1 LNSGNRPKISIGPV
15 RPSESGVE
23 GFADRRL
30 AAIAFVDI
38 VGYTTL
44 MANDE
49 TRTHQRWM
57 RILSEVISPQ
67 AEKCRGT
74 VVKSTGDGVLVEF
87 PSAHDAVD
95 WARQVQ
101 RQVSAKQVENDNESA
116 TIALR
121 VAVHLGDV
129 MTTEFDVFGDGVNVA
144 ARLQQHS
151 VPGGVILSE
160 AVYDL
165 VRGTIGPD
173 ARDLGFLQLK
183 NLDKPIRAYSLDPE
197 ANNSLDP
204 RRMSGKDRDTIG
216 HPSRWCL
223 HQPKRRPAGGIFQRR
238 HGRGYCNRI
247 VTVFRTPGHRAK
259 FCIPV
264 QGEGGRYSQVGREL
278 GARYILEGSVRRS
291 GARVRITAQ
300 LIEAATGAHLWA
312 ERYDREAHDVFAVQD
327 EVARTIVAILV
338 AHVNR
343 AEIERALLKP
353 PATLEA
359 YECYLRGAE
368 ALVLHQNRRTK
379 ASLYDARRLLEQS
392 LAIDPVYARAAAVLS
407 WTHLNAYLE
416 PFDSDHLSPATL
428 DRAFDLAETAV
439 HLDARLPQARAQ
451 LGYVLLFK
459 RQHDAA
465 MAEFE
470 RAIALNPNFID
481 YRYAR
486 ALFYVGE
493 PARAIEVLE
502 ANMRLDPFQ
511 PLMYSTS
518 WMGQANYML
527 KRYAEAVRLLREF
540 TSRLPNIQLPHLW
553 LAAAYA
559 QLGRLEEASQEAAE
573 VLRINPGFTIEAWK
587 RIAAFKD
594 PKDVEHNIEGCAR
607 RDCRR
612 LEQALQIGS
621 LEPQAAMAYPFRGPR
636 KLV

>member
-1 LNSGNRPKISIGPV
+1 MRSGERPKISPRPV
-15 RPSESGVE
+15 RPSETGSE
-23 GFADRRL
+23 GFGDRRL

-38 VGYTTL
+38 VGYTIL
-44 MANDE
+44 MATDE

-67 AEKCRGT
+67 AEKFHGT

-101 RQVSAKQVENDNESA
+101 RQVITTQVEHDNESA
-116 TIALR
+116 TITLR

-129 MTTEFDVFGDGVNVA
+129 ITTEFDVFGDGVNVA

-165 VRGTIGPD
+165 VRGTVGPGV
-173 ARDLGFLQLK
+173 RDLGFLQLK
-183 NLDKPIRAYSLDPE
+183 NFEKPIRAYSLDPE
-197 ANNSLDP
+197 ASGSLDP
-204 RRMSGKDRDTIG
+204 KANEREGSRHHRPSVAVLPFNNLSGDPQQEYFSDGMTEDLTTEL
-216 HPSRWCL
+216 SRFSEL
-223 HQPKRRPAGGIFQRR
+223 LVIARNSAFQYKGKAVDIR
-238 HGRGYCNRI
+238 
-247 VTVFRTPGHRAK
+247 
-259 FCIPV
+259 
-264 QGEGGRYSQVGREL
+264 QVGREL
-278 GARYILEGSVRRS
+278 GARYVLEGSVRRS
-291 GARVRITAQ
+291 GDRVRIAAQ
-300 LIEAATGAHLWA
+300 LIDAVTGAHLWA
-312 ERYDREAHDVFAVQD
+312 ERYDREVHDVFAVQD
-327 EVARTIVAILV
+327 EVVRMIVAILA

-343 AEIERALLKP
+343 AEIERVLLKP
-353 PATLEA
+353 PAAWEA

-368 ALVLHQNRRTK
+368 ALALHQNRRTK
-379 ASLYDARRLLEQS
+379 ASLHEARRLLEQS
-392 LAIDPVYARAAAVLS
+392 LAIDPDYARAAAVLS

-416 PFDSDHLSPATL
+416 PFDGDHLSPAAL
-428 DRAFDLAETAV
+428 DRALELAETAV
-439 HLDARLPQARAQ
+439 HLDARLPEARAQ

-486 ALFYVGE
+486 ALLFAGE

-527 KRYAEAVRLLREF
+527 KRYGDAVRLLREF
-540 TSRLPNIQLPHLW
+540 TSRRPDIQLPHLW

-559 QLGRLEEASQEAAE
+559 QLGQLEQARKEAAE
-573 VLRINPGFTIEAWK
+573 VLRINPGFTIEGWK
-587 RIAAFKD
+587 RLAVFKD
-594 PKDVEHNIEGCAR
+594 SKDVDHNIDG
-607 RDCRR
+607 
-612 LEQALQIGS
+612 L
-621 LEPQAAMAYPFRGPR
+621 R
-636 KLV
+636 KAGLPET